1 MKRLLSK
8 RTVGLAVWCVCLSS
22 SVGAQVVAHNNAL
35 EMKKEAATHIRLE
48 FALNLTQVLHAVL
61 APQTT
66 YADFLQRCAE
76 LSDTALTLEMAKA
89 SKALTAKSWVTL
101 PSGSKTMLT
110 DWQLPDKQL
119 LRDACKAG
127 TFILQ
132 MPPGAASHLD
142 PMPVQAQVQ
151 SKRPINR
158 VQLQLHPALHPI
170 LVGFKNDKFWLT
182 EQIPMALV
190 DLD

>member
-1 MKRLLSK
+1 MNCLLKYTAIFATSFSCCFPCASFAQ
-8 RTVGLAVWCVCLSS
+8 TVG
-22 SVGAQVVAHNNAL
+22 HNNTL
-35 EMKKEAATHIRLE
+35 ELKKESATHIRLE
-48 FALNLTQVLHAVL
+48 LALNLTQVLHGVL

-66 YADFLQRCAE
+66 YADFLQRCADMSDAA
-76 LSDTALTLEMAKA
+76 LSLEMAKA

-101 PSGSKTMLT
+101 PSGSKNVITN
-110 DWQLPDKQL
+110 WQLPDKQL
-119 LRDACKAG
+119 LRDTCKAG
-127 TFILQ
+127 TFLLQ

-151 SKRPINR
+151 TKQPINR

-170 LVGFKNDKFWLT
+170 LVSYKNDKFWLT

>member
-1 MKRLLSK
+1 VKRLLSK
-8 RTVGLAVWCVCLSS
+8 LVLGLATGCVCLSS
-22 SVGAQVVAHNNAL
+22 SVWAQGVAHNNAL
-35 EMKKEAATHIRLE
+35 ELKKESATHIRFE
-48 FALNLTQVLHAVL
+48 FALNLTQVLHLVL

-76 LSDTALTLEMAKA
+76 LPDAALALEMAKA

-110 DWQLPDKQL
+110 HWQLPDKQV
-119 LRDACKAG
+119 LRDTCKAG

-142 PMPVQAQVQ
+142 PIPVQAQVQ
-151 SKRPINR
+151 TKQPINR
-158 VQLQLHPALHPI
+158 VQLHLHLALHPI
-170 LVGFKNDKFWLT
+170 LVNFKNDKFWLT
-182 EQIPMALV
+182 EKIPMALV
-190 DLD
+190 DLN

>member
-1 MKRLLSK
+1 MNCLLKYTAIFATSFSCCFPCASFAQ
-8 RTVGLAVWCVCLSS
+8 TVG
-22 SVGAQVVAHNNAL
+22 HNNTL
-35 EMKKEAATHIRLE
+35 ELKKESATYIRVNLV
-48 FALNLTQVLHAVL
+48 LNLTQVLHRVL

-66 YADFLQRCAE
+66 YADFLRRCAE
-76 LSDTALTLEMAKA
+76 LSDAALALEMAKA

-101 PSGSKTMLT
+101 PSGSKNMLT
-110 DWQLPDKQL
+110 HWQLPDTPV
-119 LRDACKAG
+119 LRETCKVG

-151 SKRPINR
+151 TKRPINR

-170 LVGFKNDKFWLT
+170 LVNFKNDKFWLT